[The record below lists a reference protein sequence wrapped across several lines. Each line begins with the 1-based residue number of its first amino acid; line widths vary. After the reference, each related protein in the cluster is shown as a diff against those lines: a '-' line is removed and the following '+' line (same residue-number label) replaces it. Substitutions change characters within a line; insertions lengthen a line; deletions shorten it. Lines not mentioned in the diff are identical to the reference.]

1 MKIYKSVSK
10 FIVVL
15 LTCCCAACTQPK
27 LHTLTILHTNDTHSQ
42 VEALEEGKRDEFCGG
57 YTRRM
62 GLIAQERKADPNLL
76 VFDAGDFCQCPPYFN
91 FYHGRIEIDAMNRMG
106 YDVVMLGN
114 HEFDNGVDTLAAIL
128 QGAQFPV
135 VCANY
140 DVTNSPLEDIVK
152 PYTILR
158 RAGMKIGVFGLGINP
173 KGLVAE
179 HNFYPLQYLD
189 PVEAAQKTADILKHQ
204 KHCDVVICLSHLGTH
219 SNDINLAKATK
230 DIDIIIGGHTHA
242 VLDTL
247 INRTV
252 IGQTG
257 RYLAHIGA
265 THIRMKGNKITS
277 IEYRNIPL
285 SNYAEDANTRALI
298 GQIESDPVLG
308 APVGNFSEDI
318 THTGFENF
326 VSTVIAKATNSDI
339 GFYHYGGLRIPLH
352 PAGGIKLA
360 TVYNLEPF
368 DTKIHTITMTRDQI
382 AHMIQAK
389 FNDTLNPKE
398 SHRIELYSTTPY
410 TIVVDNHGEAVDV
423 QLPTLS
429 SGTKYRVALPSYV
442 GQKHPNLK
450 GNNHTEHNIL
460 VVDEI
465 LKELSKHQTTP
476 VDNKFYQKILK

>member
-1 MKIYKSVSK
+1 MKKLIAAIIFLVIIAGVLIYRS
-10 FIVVL
+10 
-15 LTCCCAACTQPK
+15 
-27 LHTLTILHTNDTHSQ
+27 TIRERELVILSTNDIHATTDSFPELVTAINQ
-42 VEALEEGKRDEFCGG
+42 CRD
-57 YTRRM
+57 TVTT
-62 GLIAQERKADPNLL
+62 LL
-76 VFDAGDFCQCPPYFN
+76 VDAGDRWSGNAFIDRAE
-91 FYHGRIEIDAMNRMG
+91 GRLPIIDLMNHAG
-106 YDVVMLGN
+106 YNAATLGN
-114 HEFDNGVDTLAAIL
+114 HEFDKGAALL
-128 QGAQFPV
+128 QGAISHASFPIL
-135 VCANY
+135 CANMVSNRA
-140 DVTNSPLEDIVK
+140 DIQTLAPSTTIVTRNGIRVALVGVVTNYDNGHPDGIDSVFEGLEFSD
-152 PYTILR
+152 PMQ
-158 RAGMKIGVFGLGINP
+158 RAQ
-173 KGLVAE
+173 AE
-179 HNFYPLQYLD
+179 ASAYAD
-189 PVEAAQKTADILKHQ
+189 ADIKVL
-204 KHCDVVICLSHLGTH
+204 LSHMG
-219 SNDINLAKATK
+219 DDK
-230 DIDIIIGGHTHA
+230 DMELSSACNAYDLIIGGHTHA

-382 AHMIQAK
+382 AHMILTK

-450 GNNHTEHNIL
+450 GNNHTEHDIL

-465 LKELSKHQTTP
+465 LKELSKHQTSP